1 MFLGLKFSKNGV
13 FKCDFVIFYV
23 MKQENGSQRKNRSVG
38 LFIFLTNRMKKSVK
52 KIFCHS

>member
-52 KIFCHS
+52 NPLI

>member
-23 MKQENGSQRKNRSVG
+23 MKHENGSLEKDRARG
-38 LFIFLTNRMKKSVK
+38 LFIFLTNR
-52 KIFCHS
+52 IE